1 MEIPFYQA
9 KWHGIDICDIA
20 VKINH
25 NFDELANSNIYKSLY
40 EKMALR
46 NDFSIS
52 DTFVEE
58 KKKLSSW
65 VFNKLKENGCQ
76 RSNILS
82 LGCGLGLIELE
93 LLKKGVRVDLQ
104 ESQKISIKYIKRFH
118 RDIFNN
124 FNFIYSQDLNNIGTK
139 KYDLVLAITCSYCL
153 NKKTIQLFLEEVRRI
168 LKDDGFLIWYD
179 AAFSFST
186 LIKNIY
192 WNLRN
197 TKHAGVFWGW
207 IRSIPLW
214 IKMAK

>member
-104 ESQKISIKYIKRFH
+104 ESQKIS
-118 RDIFNN
+118 
-124 FNFIYSQDLNNIGTK
+124 
-139 KYDLVLAITCSYCL
+139 
-153 NKKTIQLFLEEVRRI
+153 
-168 LKDDGFLIWYD
+168 
-179 AAFSFST
+179 
-186 LIKNIY
+186 
-192 WNLRN
+192 
-197 TKHAGVFWGW
+197 
-207 IRSIPLW
+207 
-214 IKMAK
+214 M